1 MGRVPWYPFNGMLE
15 IIKPVYQPGVIF
27 VPQGIFCDFWGH
39 YWLSPFAGMG
49 YQHLVHKGWGAVRII
64 IQCTGLHP
72 TIKNFVHLKIIVWGL
87 RNPKLK
93 KNKINLSPVY
103 LEIAMFSNRQKETD
117 D

>member
-1 MGRVPWYPFNGMLE
+1 MIDSALLADD
-15 IIKPVYQPGVIF
+15 F
-27 VPQGIFCDFWGH
+27 VPQGIVCDFWGH
-39 YWLSPFAGMG
+39 FWLCYG
-49 YQHLVHKGWGAVRII
+49 HLVHKGWRAVYII

-72 TIKNFVHLKIIVWGL
+72 TIKNFVHLKISTVWRL

-93 KNKINLSPVY
+93 KDKINLSPVY